1 MQIIYELSWLWTLLG
16 IALAAAAVCV
26 AAALIARASQ
36 KRLGKKTAVLIGV
49 AAFALAVVVVILVAR
64 TAMPL

>member
-16 IALAAAAVCV
+16 IALA
-26 AAALIARASQ
+26 
-36 KRLGKKTAVLIGV
+36 
-49 AAFALAVVVVILVAR
+49 VVVVILLAR